1 MDTPDKKYLKVEDLS
16 VYNSSFNLSNKV
28 WDIVVT
34 WNQFAQNTVGSQVVR
49 SSDSISANI
58 AEGFGRFGKRDKVKF
73 YSISRA
79 SVLESKDWLNKA
91 LIRKLINKDTY
102 ELVISEFE
110 KLPKQLNYL
119 IKVTNEKLKQ

>member
-1 MDTPDKKYLKVEDLS
+1 MDTLYKKYLKVEDLV
-16 VYNSSFNLSNKV
+16 VYNASFDLSNKV
-28 WDIVVT
+28 WDTVIK
-34 WNQFAQNTVGSQVVR
+34 WNHFAQNTIGSQVVR

-58 AEGFGRFGKRDKVKF
+58 AEGFGRFGKRDKIKF
-73 YSISRA
+73 YRISRA

-91 LIRKLINKDTY
+91 LVRELINKDTHQI
-102 ELVISEFE
+102 LINEFE

>member
-73 YSISRA
+73 YRISRA

-102 ELVISEFE
+102 ELLISEFE
-110 KLPKQLNYL
+110 KLPK
-119 IKVTNEKLKQ
+119 